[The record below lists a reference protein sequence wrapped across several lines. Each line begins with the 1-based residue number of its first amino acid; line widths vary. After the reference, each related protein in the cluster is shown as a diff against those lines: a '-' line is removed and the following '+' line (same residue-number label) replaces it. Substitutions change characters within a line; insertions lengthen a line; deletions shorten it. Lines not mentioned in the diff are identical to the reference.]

1 MVGGWGKR
9 GGTLYF
15 KKVILSGIMEITEA
29 KEVSG
34 ISQVKQKF
42 ISLKGITKKPRESGR
57 KERSGERM

>member
-34 ISQVKQKF
+34 ISQVKKNLF
-42 ISLKGITKKPRESGR
+42 PS
-57 KERSGERM
+57 KE